1 MPERDRV
8 AVTAT
13 SGIACPSRSTTITE
27 ISPAAALVGTS
38 AASVKQVA
46 IINLQSA
53 KWVAYRPPLAKE
65 SCRLDL
71 IWTMGIS
78 VPILRS
84 LRTRI
89 LALVLGLVTLVVAAM
104 VTAIAV
110 KARAE
115 VERQVAVQLSSAA
128 DTAREVLKFRGS
140 RLTGAVELLTKD
152 FGFREAVASGDKPTL
167 ISAIE
172 NQRARINADLV
183 IVLTQEGHPL
193 VSTLGALTAN
203 TEHDLQD
210 LITND
215 PDSETLQLYRLIDGR
230 PYQLVLAPILA
241 PEPIGWAAIGFAL
254 DDAVASEMSRLLGVD
269 VSFVADGDHNPLY
282 VASSMNQPGQRQA
295 LTANSIP
302 DSTPTL
308 ITAGSEKI
316 LVWSKSIRSANGPL
330 ALVLQRSL
338 SSALRPYN
346 EVRDSTFAIGPI
358 LLAVALVLAVLL
370 ARSATKPVEEL
381 TAAAERL
388 EAGNYSTEVPL
399 PSTSELKH
407 LANAFNAMRAAVADR
422 EATIHYQASH
432 DVLTHLQTR
441 ARITPILDEMLIQA
455 HLKKQSVA
463 IYLVEIQQL
472 ESIIGSFGHGAAD
485 QVLSEVARRLMALE
499 HRKDRL
505 GHIGTGRF
513 LILLDS
519 IDPSMVEYQAERMLE
534 RLRASFDYS
543 GVSFQLDIR
552 IGVVVFPVDGA
563 QSAELLQRVDLALI
577 RAKETGA
584 TVGAYLPGD
593 DTSHRHRLTILG
605 ELRQAIAAN
614 ELELHYQPKVEAR
627 TNRLVGCEALVRWRH
642 PTKGFIPPA
651 DFIPDAERTGAIR
664 ALTLWVAARAFR
676 DLKSWHD
683 AGSKIDVS
691 INVSPLDLADPSFV
705 DSIRS
710 LLVHTGA
717 DATGVVFEVTESG
730 AMKDLAVTLRMM
742 EQLQV
747 FGIRFSIDDFGTG
760 YSSLAHLK
768 RLPVDEV
775 KIDRSFIKELEAR
788 SDDDLIV
795 RSTINLGHAMNLK
808 VVAEGVELLSSW
820 EALRRLGCDLI
831 QGYFIS
837 KPLPM
842 QEFTAWMDSRRVS
855 SQVSDR
861 AENHLHGDSER
872 LRAT

>member
-1 MPERDRV
+1 
-8 AVTAT
+8 
-13 SGIACPSRSTTITE
+13 
-27 ISPAAALVGTS
+27 
-38 AASVKQVA
+38 
-46 IINLQSA
+46 
-53 KWVAYRPPLAKE
+53 
-65 SCRLDL
+65 
-71 IWTMGIS
+71 MGIS

-104 VTAIAV
+104 AIAIAV

-115 VERQVAVQLSSAA
+115 VERQVAVQLRSAA
-128 DTAREVLKFRGS
+128 DTAREVLKFRGG

-167 ISAIE
+167 LSAIE

-183 IVLTQEGHPL
+183 IVLSQEGRPVVNTH
-193 VSTLGALTAN
+193 GALTAK
-203 TEHDLQD
+203 TENDLQN
-210 LITND
+210 LIMKD
-215 PDSETLQLYRLIDGR
+215 ADGETLQLYRLIDGR

-241 PEPIGWAAIGFAL
+241 PEPIGWAAIGLAL

-269 VSFVADGDHNPLY
+269 VSFVAADEQNPVY
-282 VASSMNQPGQRQA
+282 MASSVNRPEQRQA

-308 ITAGSEKI
+308 ITEGSDKI
-316 LVWSKSIRSANGPL
+316 LMWSNSIRSANGHL

-338 SSALRPYN
+338 SNALRPYN
-346 EVRDSTFAIGPI
+346 EVRNSTFAIGPP
-358 LLAVALVLAVLL
+358 LLAVALVLAMLL

-388 EAGNYSTEVPL
+388 EAGNYSAEVPL

-407 LANAFNAMRAAVADR
+407 LANAFNTMRAAVADR
-422 EATIHYQASH
+422 EATIQYQANH
-432 DVLTHLQTR
+432 DGLTGLQTR
-441 ARITPILDEMLIQA
+441 SRITPILDEMLVQA
-455 HLKKQSVA
+455 HSMRQSVA
-463 IYLVEIQQL
+463 IYLIEIQQL
-472 ESIIGSFGHGAAD
+472 ESIIGSFGHGAGD
-485 QVLSEVARRLMALE
+485 QVLAEVARRLVALE
-499 HRKDRL
+499 HRRERI

-519 IDPSMVEYQAERMLE
+519 IDPSMVDYQAERMLE

-552 IGVVVFPVDGA
+552 IGIVVFPSDGA
-563 QSAELLQRVDLALI
+563 QSAELLQRADLALI
-577 RAKETGA
+577 RAKETGR
-584 TVGAYLPGD
+584 TVGAYLPGED
-593 DTSHRHRLTILG
+593 SSHRERLIILG
-605 ELRQAIAAN
+605 ELRQAIASN
-614 ELELHYQPKVEAR
+614 ELELHYQPKVDAR
-627 TNRLVGCEALVRWRH
+627 TSRLVGCEALVRWRH
-642 PTKGFIPPA
+642 PTKGYIPPG
-651 DFIPDAERTGAIR
+651 DFIPHAERTGAIR
-664 ALTLWVAARAFR
+664 SLTRWVIARALR
-676 DLKSWHD
+676 DLKGWHD
-683 AGSKIDVS
+683 GGDKIDVS

-705 DSIRS
+705 DSIRT
-710 LLVHTGA
+710 LLVQTGA
-717 DATGVVFEVTESG
+717 DASAVVLEVTESG
-730 AMKDLAVTLRMM
+730 AMKDLPATLRVMQ
-742 EQLQV
+742 QLQV

-808 VVAEGVELLSSW
+808 VVAEGVEVISGW
-820 EALRRLGCDLI
+820 EALGRLGCDLI

-837 KPLPM
+837 KPLPV
-842 QEFTAWMDSRRVS
+842 QEFTAWMKARTPSPQVS
-855 SQVSDR
+855 S
-861 AENHLHGDSER
+861 HGEKGLWADPEP
-872 LRAT
+872 LRAS

>member
-1 MPERDRV
+1 M
-8 AVTAT
+8 A
-13 SGIACPSRSTTITE
+13 
-27 ISPAAALVGTS
+27 
-38 AASVKQVA
+38 
-46 IINLQSA
+46 
-53 KWVAYRPPLAKE
+53 
-65 SCRLDL
+65 
-71 IWTMGIS
+71 
-78 VPILRS
+78 
-84 LRTRI
+84 
-89 LALVLGLVTLVVAAM
+89 
-104 VTAIAV
+104 TAIAL

-115 VERQVAVQLSSAA
+115 VEHQVAVQLRSAA
-128 DTAREVLKFRGS
+128 DTAREVLKFRGG
-140 RLTGAVELLTKD
+140 RLTGAVELLTTD

-167 ISAIE
+167 LSAVE

-183 IVLTQEGHPL
+183 IVLSQEGRPL
-193 VSTLGALTAN
+193 VSTLGALSAN
-203 TEHDLQD
+203 TQNDLQS
-210 LITND
+210 LIAND
-215 PDSETLQLYRLIDGR
+215 TDSETLQLYRLIDGH

-241 PEPIGWAAIGFAL
+241 PEPIGWAAIGLAL
-254 DDAVASEMSRLLGVD
+254 DDGVATEMSRLLGVD
-269 VSFVADGDHNPLY
+269 VSFVAGGEQTPVY
-282 VASSMNQPGQRQA
+282 VASSVNRPEQRQV
-295 LTANSIP
+295 LIANSIP

-308 ITAGSEKI
+308 VTAGSDKI
-316 LVWSKSIRSANGPL
+316 LTWSKSIRSANGHL

-346 EVRDSTFAIGPI
+346 EVRNYTFVIGSL
-358 LLAVALVLAVLL
+358 LLAIALVLAILL

-381 TAAAERL
+381 TAAAQRL
-388 EAGNYSTEVPL
+388 EAGNYSAEVPL

-422 EATIHYQASH
+422 EATIQYQAHH

-441 ARITPILDEMLIQA
+441 RRITPILDEMLVQA
-455 HLKKQSVA
+455 RLMKQSVA

-472 ESIIGSFGHGAAD
+472 ESIIGSFGHGAGD
-485 QVLSEVARRLMALE
+485 EVLSEVARRLAVLE
-499 HRKDRL
+499 HRRDHI

-513 LILLDS
+513 LILLDA
-519 IDPSMVEYQAERMLE
+519 IDPSMAEYQAERMIE

-552 IGVVVFPVDGA
+552 IGVVVFPADGA
-563 QSAELLQRVDLALI
+563 QSAELLQRADLALI
-577 RAKETGA
+577 RAKEAGA

-593 DTSHRHRLTILG
+593 DSSHRHRLTILG
-605 ELRQAIAAN
+605 ELRQAIASN

-627 TNRLVGCEALVRWRH
+627 TSRLVGCEALVRWRH
-642 PTKGFIPPA
+642 PKKGFIPPE
-651 DFIPDAERTGAIR
+651 DFIPHAERTGAIR
-664 ALTLWVAARAFR
+664 SLTLWVIARAFR
-676 DLKSWHD
+676 DLKGWQE
-683 AGSKIDVS
+683 AGFKIDVS

-705 DSIRS
+705 DSIRI

-717 DATGVVFEVTESG
+717 DACGVVFEVTESG
-730 AMKDLAVTLRMM
+730 AMKDLPATLRMM

-808 VVAEGVELLSSW
+808 VVAEGVEVISSW
-820 EALRRLGCDLI
+820 DALGRLGCDLI

-837 KPLPM
+837 KPLPV
-842 QEFTAWMDSRRVS
+842 QEFTAWMKARTPSI
-855 SQVSDR
+855 QVS
-861 AENHLHGDSER
+861 NHGESDPHAAPELLQAGVESN
-872 LRAT
+872 